1 MATKLEKL
9 QVFDKGTYF
18 ETKNYSIFKFLNGN
32 RDVEQPHLKRLIISM
47 SEMYLLSI
55 IIVNEHFE
63 IIDGQHRFT
72 AAKQLGLPIH
82 FIIKVGYGLNEVQRL
97 NTNSSVWDKKDYLES
112 FCEIGKKPYLE
123 FKKFL
128 EDFPDFKTNMTL
140 DILTNTTGHGKASSL
155 KKFETGK
162 LEIPNL
168 SKSYANA
175 YLILAVKPF
184 CKIDGNLVKTFLGL
198 FQNKQYNH
206 EEFLRK
212 LKKQP
217 LTLQPCKK
225 IEQYKLLIEDIYNTG
240 RREKVNLR
248 Y

>member
-1 MATKLEKL
+1 MSTKLERL
-9 QVFDKGTYF
+9 QIYDKGTYF
-18 ETKNYSIFKFLNGN
+18 ETRNYSIFKFLNGN
-32 RDVEQPHLKRLIISM
+32 RDVEMPHVKRLIVSM
-47 SEMYLLSI
+47 SEMYLLTI
-55 IIVNEHFE
+55 IVVNEHFE

-72 AAKQLGLPIH
+72 AASQLDYPIH
-82 FIIKVGYGLNEVQRL
+82 FIIKNGYGLNEVQRL
-97 NTNSSVWDKKDYLES
+97 NTNSSVWDKRDYLQS
-112 FCEIGKKPYLE
+112 FCEIGKKPYLD
-123 FKKFL
+123 FRKFM
-128 EDFPDFKTNMTL
+128 EDFPDFKTSMTL
-140 DILTNTTGHGKASSL
+140 DILTNTTGHGKTSNI

-168 SKSYANA
+168 SKAYANA
-175 YLILAVKPF
+175 YLILAVKQF

-198 FQNKQYNH
+198 FQNKAYNH

-225 IEQYKLLIEDIYNTG
+225 IEQYRLLIEDIYNTG
-240 RREKVNLR
+240 RKDKVNLR